1 MELNKIFSFKRKIQ
15 LLFNYYQEY
24 LFYKLTFYKR
34 KKIIKRINNIW
45 KIVLTKK
52 QISKLNKE
60 HCILKIR
67 LNEDAIF
74 AFKNDPSFSSLEET
88 ILSSNGLYAIMVHR
102 ISNFLSQIGVILIP
116 RLLSEFAHSMTGIDI
131 HPDAKIGNRFFIDHG
146 TGVVIGQT
154 TYIGNDVKIYHGVT
168 LGAKSIKNSD
178 ESKNKKRHP
187 TILDGVVI
195 YANATILGG
204 DTVIG
209 KNSIIGTG
217 KIVLESI
224 SENSKV
230 I

>member
-1 MELNKIFSFKRKIQ
+1 MV
-15 LLFNYYQEY
+15 
-24 LFYKLTFYKR
+24 KLGVD
-34 KKIIKRINNIW
+34 
-45 KIVLTKK
+45 IV
-52 QISKLNKE
+52 
-60 HCILKIR
+60 
-67 LNEDAIF
+67 
-74 AFKNDPSFSSLEET
+74 
-88 ILSSNGLYAIMVHR
+88 
-102 ISNFLSQIGVILIP
+102 P
-116 RLLSEFAHSMTGIDI
+116 RLLSEIAHNYTGIDI
-131 HPDAKIGNRFFIDHG
+131 HPEATIGNRFFIDHG

-154 TYIGNDVKIYHGVT
+154 TYIGNEVKIYHGVT

-209 KNSIIGTG
+209 KNSIIGTS

>member
-1 MELNKIFSFKRKIQ
+1 M
-15 LLFNYYQEY
+15 
-24 LFYKLTFYKR
+24 
-34 KKIIKRINNIW
+34 IN
-45 KIVLTKK
+45 
-52 QISKLNKE
+52 
-60 HCILKIR
+60 
-67 LNEDAIF
+67 
-74 AFKNDPSFSSLEET
+74 
-88 ILSSNGLYAIMVHR
+88 
-102 ISNFLSQIGVILIP
+102 
-116 RLLSEFAHSMTGIDI
+116 
-131 HPDAKIGNRFFIDHG
+131 
-146 TGVVIGQT
+146 
-154 TYIGNDVKIYHGVT
+154 
-168 LGAKSIKNSD
+168 

>member
-1 MELNKIFSFKRKIQ
+1 MELDNIFSFTQKTQ
-15 LLFNYYQEY
+15 LLFRYYKEY
-24 LFYKLTFYKR
+24 FFYKLNIKKR
-34 KKIIKRINNIW
+34 KKLISKINKIW
-45 KIVLTKK
+45 KILLNKK
-52 QISKLNKE
+52 DIIKLNKE

-74 AFKNDPSFSSLEET
+74 AYKNDPSFSSLEET
-88 ILSSNGLYAIMVHR
+88 ILTSNGLFAIMIYR
-102 ISNFLSQIGVILIP
+102 ISNCLVKLGVDIVP
-116 RLLSEFAHSMTGIDI
+116 RLLSEIAHNYTGIDI
-131 HPDAKIGNRFFIDHG
+131 HPEATIGNRFFIDHG

-154 TYIGNDVKIYHGVT
+154 TYLGNEVKIYHGVT